1 MIRHILFDWGG
12 TLMEV
17 IPGFEG
23 PMCQWPAVKA
33 VPGARRCLASLSRRV
48 MCHVATNAADSNESD
63 IRKALERADLDRYL
77 THIFCYRAIG
87 HKKPGQAYFDTV
99 IDRLGCQPGD
109 VVLIG
114 DSLEQDVLGAMR
126 SGLGAIW
133 FNRSGEKA
141 PTGIKSTNRLQDLPH
156 IIDMDG

>member
-1 MIRHILFDWGG
+1 
-12 TLMEV
+12 
-17 IPGFEG
+17 
-23 PMCQWPAVKA
+23 MCQWPAVKA

-109 VVLIG
+109 VVSHRGFIG
-114 DSLEQDVLGAMR
+114 TGCPGRHAIRLGRYLVQPQRRKSANGNQVDKQAAR
-126 SGLGAIW
+126 P
-133 FNRSGEKA
+133 A
-141 PTGIKSTNRLQDLPH
+141 PYY
-156 IIDMDG
+156 